1 MLHTSAGRGLL
12 RFIVVL
18 IEDGSYLPA
27 GSEYATS
34 KAELAITK
42 VYRPT
47 IQHWYL
53 LK

>member
-1 MLHTSAGRGLL
+1 MHISPGRGLL

-18 IEDGSYLPA
+18 IEDGSYSAA

-34 KAELAITK
+34 KAELAKTK

-47 IQHWYL
+47 VQHWYL